1 MKSKREEV
9 LVVMAVVSN
18 AVEGA
23 RDALEEERMAV
34 MLWYMGAAL
43 QNVG

>member
-1 MKSKREEV
+1 M
-9 LVVMAVVSN
+9 LVIVVVAG

-23 RDALEEERMAV
+23 RDVLEEERMAV

-43 QNVG
+43 QKVG

>member
-1 MKSKREEV
+1 MV
-9 LVVMAVVSN
+9 VVST
-18 AVEGA
+18 AVEGD

-43 QNVG
+43 QKVG